1 MAFSPLRLFLVCAT
15 LRALRD
21 MGYTWRMAQHGNSGR
36 IVIDVD
42 PDLKRK
48 LYSTLALSGSTLK
61 EWFRG
66 AAEGLLEEKIPAPAS
81 APAEYPIPQRRKTQ
95 GNRITSPNETSPK
108 HTVVSLFSGCGGMD
122 LGFTGGFEIFGKRYS
137 ALPFEVVWANDLN
150 GKACQTYERNLGPEI
165 HKGDIWKLMD
175 EMPVGADVL
184 IGGFP
189 CQDISVNGKR
199 AGVNGARSGLYK
211 AMIEAIKRVQP
222 KVFVAENV
230 KALLRHKEWLDQVV
244 TDFNALGYTLHYQL
258 YQAADYGVPQTRER
272 VFFVGTAPGVK
283 PFAPPAPERNASN
296 WLTAREAIGDLEEL
310 DRSPAQNHIWSEANA
325 SPEQGNRRLNAER
338 PGYTIRAECHGNIQF
353 HYRLARR
360 ISMREAARIQ
370 SFPDK
375 FVFDSGLREIERQ
388 VGNAVPPVLAW
399 HVARAVA
406 ACLS

>member
-1 MAFSPLRLFLVCAT
+1 
-15 LRALRD
+15 
-21 MGYTWRMAQHGNSGR
+21 MAQHGTSGR
-36 IVIDVD
+36 IVIDVN
-42 PDLKRK
+42 PELKRK

-61 EWFRG
+61 DWFTG
-66 AAEGLLEEKIPAPAS
+66 AAEGLVEDKSFFQVSSPVEYAP
-81 APAEYPIPQRRKTQ
+81 PRKRKAADEANSST
-95 GNRITSPNETSPK
+95 RESF
-108 HTVVSLFSGCGGMD
+108 TVVSLFSGCGGMD
-122 LGFTGGFEIFGKRYS
+122 LGFKGGFEIFGRRYQS
-137 ALPFEVVWANDLN
+137 LPFEVVWANDLN
-150 GKACQTYERNLGPEI
+150 GEACKTYERNIGHDI
-165 HKGDIWKLMD
+165 HRGDIWSLLD
-175 EMPVGADVL
+175 RIPVGADVL

-230 KALLRHKEWLDQVV
+230 KALLRHKEWLNQVL
-244 TDFNALGYTLHYQL
+244 TDFKALGYNLHYQL

-283 PFAPPAPERNASN
+283 PFTPPASERNASN
-296 WLTAREAIGDLEEL
+296 WLTARDAIGDLEEL
-310 DRSPAQNHIWSEANA
+310 ERSPSRNHIWSEANA
-325 SPEQGNRRLNAER
+325 SPEQGNRRLNSER

-353 HYRLARR
+353 HYRLGRR

-375 FVFDSGLREIERQ
+375 FIFESGLREIERQ

-399 HVARAVA
+399 HVAHSVVK
-406 ACLS
+406 CLG